1 MALGRAYVSRLL
13 RTCVQFWASGQGASM
28 SSAIQSARM
37 EFNSSGVMADP
48 GLCSC
53 PGLRTVMQRSCRVQR
68 VGASASCAWAAA
80 SCTSCRRRLESGRGF
95 VAAVVAVAAAAFSYT
110 TLIHTT
116 WRE

>member
-53 PGLRTVMQRSCRVQR
+53 PGLRTVMQRFCRVQR

-80 SCTSCRRRLESGRGF
+80 SCTSCAVGGGLKVVAALWRRSSQWRRLLF
-95 VAAVVAVAAAAFSYT
+95 
-110 TLIHTT
+110 LIQL
-116 WRE
+116 